1 MELKLV
7 WNNWKSNHTW
17 RKKKGNL
24 FHIRTEALKWEKTR
38 SSRSSASS
46 RTCNSFQ
53 ASHHQLPGRPDR
65 LHFLPAFY
73 SPPPPTGPVLLLWVL
88 LSILPSLLIQWQ
100 VVIFYPFIS
109 QHSTARCHH
118 QASTSE
124 RRRSCGEFLCIS
136 NFGTWGR
143 CWFGWSWVLFIY
155 TVGPLQPLRGQ
166 LLHSYSSLTAVS
178 RESLMSSPTRLV
190 PSLSAPSWCLFFLFF
205 FSVGAEQA
213 FLETEGQ
220 VVTSTCS
227 TDSAH

>member
-1 MELKLV
+1 MRENTQFEEFCLV
-7 WNNWKSNHTW
+7 Q
-17 RKKKGNL
+17 NL
-24 FHIRTEALKWEKTR
+24 
-38 SSRSSASS
+38 
-46 RTCNSFQ
+46 Q
-53 ASHHQLPGRPDR
+53 QLPSQSSSVARTSWPSPLPSCLLLTTASNRASAAIVSVIVYTSIPVDPMARGHFLS
-65 LHFLPAFY
+65 LHF
-73 SPPPPTGPVLLLWVL
+73 PT
-88 LSILPSLLIQWQ
+88 
-100 VVIFYPFIS
+100 
-109 QHSTARCHH
+109 QHRMLHH

-143 CWFGWSWVLFIY
+143 CWFGWSWVLFIS